1 MIHICEGGWSTS
13 NLSTRVA
20 TDISV
25 LVVIVTVAAQ
35 PPFLDDLKA
44 LFAKA
49 QALRWEADRLREEV
63 RKVLGRKPAERKAD
77 RVKSAGSASR

>member
-1 MIHICEGGWSTS
+1 
-13 NLSTRVA
+13 VA

-25 LVVIVTVAAQ
+25 LIVIVTMAEQ

-63 RKVLGRKPAERKAD
+63 RKILGRKPAEWKAG
-77 RVKSAGSASR
+77 RVKSAGTASR